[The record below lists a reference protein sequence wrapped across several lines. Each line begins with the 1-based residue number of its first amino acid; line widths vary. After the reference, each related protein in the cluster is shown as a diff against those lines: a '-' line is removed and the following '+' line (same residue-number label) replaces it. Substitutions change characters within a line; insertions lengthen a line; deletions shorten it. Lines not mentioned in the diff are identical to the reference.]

1 MKNYIEYVLYNRDD
15 SPIYFFENE
24 CLENTKNN
32 PEASKIKEDYKVPK
46 YFENDILGLLEKRKQ
61 PPH

>member
-15 SPIYFFENE
+15 SPIYFFESE
-24 CLENTKNN
+24 CLENENIN

-46 YFENDILGLLEKRKQ
+46 YFDDDLFGLLDKRKQ
-61 PPH
+61 PRH